1 MQRFKT
7 NDQCAICYQDIGPK
21 DAQPLILV
29 RLPPIPQPYRSHFPI
44 LYFYSYP
51 PFQIHG
57 FTGSSEVWKRNI
69 PALSQKYRV
78 IAPDLRGHG
87 ESDTTTYGY
96 HVARLAMDLKEM
108 IDHLK
113 LSHGQI
119 KVIAGSLGCAIIWSV
134 MKPLASQCFCCVVIT
149 KTQDTGHTPN
159 SSTAQHSRTSC
170 LWTRRRCRTTLP
182 MAPGELN
189 SVTNHATPL
198 LRWHIFKLSLIIDP
212 TISITV
218 PSMHV

>member
-1 MQRFKT
+1 MLNLLPRYRPQRCPATDSRKVT
-7 NDQCAICYQDIGPK
+7 SHTSA
-21 DAQPLILV
+21 
-29 RLPPIPQPYRSHFPI
+29 LPFPFPH
-44 LYFYSYP
+44 LRFFFTLTLPS
-51 PFQIHG
+51 QIHG

-134 MKPLASQCFCCVVIT
+134 MKPLAS
-149 KTQDTGHTPN
+149 
-159 SSTAQHSRTSC
+159 
-170 LWTRRRCRTTLP
+170 
-182 MAPGELN
+182 
-189 SVTNHATPL
+189 
-198 LRWHIFKLSLIIDP
+198 
-212 TISITV
+212 
-218 PSMHV
+218 